1 MKLQVPQVPWLNFFF
16 IYLMIWFYYAQKV
29 YVKNLQIYDAYII
42 IYCINVAFTTT
53 LQLGNEK
60 NSRQKYVLDKHRPNK

>member
-1 MKLQVPQVPWLNFFF
+1 MKLQMPQVPWLNFFF

-29 YVKNLQIYDAYII
+29 YVKNLQITDAYII

-60 NSRQKYVLDKHRPNK
+60 NSQQKYVMDKHRPNK

>member
-1 MKLQVPQVPWLNFFF
+1 MKFQMPQVPWLNFFF
-16 IYLMIWFYYAQKV
+16 IYLMIWFYYSQKV
-29 YVKNLQIYDAYII
+29 YVKNLEITDAYII

-60 NSRQKYVLDKHRPNK
+60 NSKQKYVLDKHRPNK